1 MDVFEDFS
9 ILTEKQRLKPKNSSS
24 LKFSASFDTHLDPRG
39 AILVERNDLRGKY
52 PCVCCVINEFNPTF
66 ETQNMGNE
74 AFENASFGNAS
85 FGNGNED
92 YSCLWALCALIMTTI

>member
-1 MDVFEDFS
+1 MQNLS
-9 ILTEKQRLKPKNSSS
+9 INVITLIKI
-24 LKFSASFDTHLDPRG
+24 D
-39 AILVERNDLRGKY
+39 RNPPSKVCY
-52 PCVCCVINEFNPTF
+52 NFFHIKIHPMSTVTCCVINEFNPTF

-92 YSCLWALCALIMTTI
+92 YSCLWA